1 MRYIVICINHS
12 CLFRIDCQGQT
23 RIGKSIASR
32 GMIVVKHGATSEGDQ
47 EGVNYSSAVDDLCG
61 KEENEPGVSVV
72 ISSNSV
78 RNACW
83 QLVVVKSYL
92 LLEFLIHILSCDSE
106 CVGVGVIEFIT
117 ALTQSDTR

>member
-1 MRYIVICINHS
+1 M
-12 CLFRIDCQGQT
+12 
-23 RIGKSIASR
+23 
-32 GMIVVKHGATSEGDQ
+32 KHGATSEGDQ